1 MSPAVPVRAGRV
13 LVVDDDDY
21 VRDVT
26 GMILEEMGYQVR
38 TTGSGFEA
46 LRWLDQESYDLLVL
60 DVKMPE
66 VDGPSLYRAVV
77 ARWSEAAPRVLFIS
91 GFGEAACDSGALTV
105 PADVALL
112 FKPFTLDE
120 LQAAIDRVLPT
131 A

>member
-1 MSPAVPVRAGRV
+1 LSPAVPVSAGRV
-13 LVVDDDDY
+13 LVVDDDDD

-26 GMILEEMGYQVR
+26 GMILEDMGYQVR
-38 TTGSGFEA
+38 TTGSGSEA
-46 LRWLDQESYDLLVL
+46 LRWLGEEPYDLLVL

-77 ARWSEAAPRVLFIS
+77 ARWSASAPRALFVS
-91 GFGEAACDSGALTV
+91 GLGEAECHAGAPIV
-105 PADVALL
+105 PPDVPLL

-120 LQAAIDRVLPT
+120 LQAAIDRVLST

>member
-1 MSPAVPVRAGRV
+1 MSPAVPARAGRV

-26 GMILEEMGYQVR
+26 GMIIEEMGYQVR

-77 ARWSEAAPRVLFIS
+77 ARWSASAPRALFVS
-91 GFGEAACDSGALTV
+91 GFGEADCHAGALIV
-105 PADVALL
+105 PPDVPIL
-112 FKPFTLDE
+112 FKPFTLEE
-120 LQAAIDRVLPT
+120 LQAAIDRALP
-131 A
+131 AA

>member
-1 MSPAVPVRAGRV
+1 MSSAVPVRAGRV

-26 GMILEEMGYQVR
+26 GMILEEMGYHVR

-105 PADVALL
+105 PADAALL

>member
-1 MSPAVPVRAGRV
+1 MGPASPVTAGRV

-26 GMILEEMGYQVR
+26 GMILEEMGYHVR
-38 TTGSGFEA
+38 TTKSGFEA
-46 LRWLDQESYDLLVL
+46 LRWLGEQSYDLLVL

-77 ARWSEAAPRVLFIS
+77 ARWSGAAPRVLFVS
-91 GFGEAACDSGALTV
+91 GFGEAECRAGALIV
-105 PADVALL
+105 PPDVPLL
-112 FKPFTLDE
+112 FKPFTVDE

>member
-1 MSPAVPVRAGRV
+1 MSPVVPVRAGRV

-26 GMILEEMGYQVR
+26 GMILEEMGYHVR

-60 DVKMPE
+60 DVKMPK

>member
-1 MSPAVPVRAGRV
+1 MIPAVPVSAGRV

-77 ARWSEAAPRVLFIS
+77 ARWSKAAPRALFVS
-91 GFGEAACDSGALTV
+91 GFGEADCHAGALIV
-105 PADVALL
+105 PPDVPLL

-120 LQAAIDRVLPT
+120 LQAAIDRALPT